1 MQRRELFEMPEF
13 GKGLLTLELEL
24 EETELDKPGRVKYAG
39 RLLIPSDLP
48 TPLPAFSRVVAERE
62 GEEPI
67 VSDDVILPIGPPKVG
82 VEWEWFKP
90 PRPVARI
97 PLGEYFGEL
106 NFEEVGEYKIH
117 AEAYPTILRMLPTLA
132 KTEPV
137 SFLVGKPGIRFL
149 LERPTVSPSTTVKPF
164 TDITI
169 SCPVTSDCDKP
180 YDITVKCIVYE
191 GSILPGHGDKLVEY
205 TSDIT
210 PIAPG
215 ETKTFDFARRTV
227 AGTIDRRDVEV
238 QVFIGESKVKSSEW
252 DDVYYVT
259 VEVVKEIAVQTLA
272 LS

>member
-1 MQRRELFEMPEF
+1 VPELF
-13 GKGLLTLELEL
+13 TIELEL
-24 EETELDKPGRVKYAG
+24 EETELGSPGTVKYAG
-39 RLLIPSDLP
+39 RLLIPGDLP

-62 GEEPI
+62 GEKPV
-67 VSDDVILPIGPPKVG
+67 VSDDIILPISTPKVG

-97 PLGEYFGEL
+97 PLGEFFGEL

-117 AEAYPTILRMLPTLA
+117 AEAYPSPLRMLPSLA

-137 SFLVGKPGIRFL
+137 SFLVGKPGIRFT
-149 LERPTVSPSTTVKPF
+149 LEMPTVSPPGTVEPF

-169 SCPVTSDCDKP
+169 SCPVTSDCDKA
-180 YDITVKCIVYE
+180 YDITVKCIIYE
-191 GSILPGHGDKLVEY
+191 GSFWPGHGDKLAEY

-210 PIAPG
+210 PISPG
-215 ETKTFDFARRTV
+215 ETKTFDFSRRTV

-252 DDVYYVT
+252 DDVYYVGRP
-259 VEVVKEIAVQTLA
+259 EAVLTIVDIEA
-272 LS
+272 NGGV

>member
-1 MQRRELFEMPEF
+1 MPFEMPEF
-13 GKGLLTLELEL
+13 GKGLFTLELEL
-24 EETELDKPGRVKYAG
+24 EETELDSPGRVKYAG
-39 RLLIPSDLP
+39 RLLIPGDLP
-48 TPLPAFSRVVAERE
+48 APLPAFSRVVAERE

-82 VEWEWFKP
+82 IEWEWWQP

-97 PLGEYFGEL
+97 PLGEFFGEL

-117 AEAYPTILRMLPTLA
+117 AEAYPTPIRMLPTLA
-132 KTEPV
+132 KTEPI

-149 LERPTVSPSTTVKPF
+149 LERPTVTPSTTVKPF

-169 SCPVTSDCDKP
+169 RCPVTSDCDKS

-191 GSILPGHGDKLVEY
+191 GSVWPGHGDKLAEY
-205 TSDIT
+205 PSAVANIS
-210 PIAPG
+210 PG
-215 ETKTFDFARRTV
+215 QTISFDFSRRTV
-227 AGTIDRRDVEV
+227 AGTIDRRDLEV
-238 QVFIGESKVKSSEW
+238 QVFIGEAKVKSSEW

-259 VEVVKEIAVQTLA
+259 TEVPTMIAIESLA

>member
-1 MQRRELFEMPEF
+1 MPEF
-13 GKGLLTLELEL
+13 GKGLLTLELEM

-39 RLLIPSDLP
+39 RLLIPGDLP
-48 TPLPAFSRVVAERE
+48 SPLPAFSRVVAERE

-67 VSDDVILPIGPPKVG
+67 VSDDIILPIGPPKVE

-106 NFEEVGEYKIH
+106 TLEEVGEYKIH
-117 AEAYPTILRMLPTLA
+117 AEAYPSPLRMLPTLA
-132 KTEPV
+132 KTELV

-169 SCPVTSDCDKP
+169 SCSVTSDCDKG
-180 YDITVKCIVYE
+180 YDITVKCIIYE
-191 GSILPGHGDKLVEY
+191 GSFLPGHGDTLAEY
-205 TSDIT
+205 TSELT
-210 PIAPG
+210 PISPG
-215 ETKTFDFARRTV
+215 ETKTFDFSRRTV

-238 QVFIGESKVKSSEW
+238 QVFIGGSKVKSSEW
-252 DDVYYVT
+252 DDVYFVS
-259 VEVVKEIAVQTLA
+259 VEVAKEIAVESLA